1 MSTTNTNVVILNGRL
16 VRDVEL
22 IYTSGGMAITNGS
35 IAVNRKRKSENGIID
50 EVSYFDFSLMGKIAE
65 NLRPYMNKGKLLT
78 IQGRLK
84 QDRWQGQNGEHFSK
98 VKIIAENVELLGG
111 NNNANS
117 NNNYNN
123 GYDNGG
129 YDNGGYDNSGYD
141 NSGYDNN
148 GNIPSF

>member
-22 IYTSGGMAITNGS
+22 IYTSGGMAIANGS

-65 NLRPYMNKGKLLT
+65 NLKPYMNKGKLLT

-84 QDRWQGQNGEHFSK
+84 QDRWEGQNGEKYSR
-98 VKIIAENVELLGG
+98 VKIIADNVELLGG
-111 NNNANS
+111 NSNANS

-123 GYDNGG
+123 DYNNGG

-141 NSGYDNN
+141 NN

>member
-22 IYTSGGMAITNGS
+22 IYTSGGMAIANGS
-35 IAVNRKRKSENGIID
+35 IAVNRKRKSENGTID

-65 NLRPYMNKGKLLT
+65 NLKPYMNKGKLLT

-84 QDRWQGQNGEHFSK
+84 QDRWEGQNGEKYSR
-98 VKIIAENVELLGG
+98 VKIIADNVELLGG

-123 GYDNGG
+123 DYN
-129 YDNGGYDNSGYD
+129 NSGYDNSGYD
-141 NSGYDNN
+141 NSGYDNS

>member
-22 IYTSGGMAITNGS
+22 IYTSGGMAIANGS
-35 IAVNRKRKSENGIID
+35 IAVNRKRKSENGNID

-65 NLRPYMNKGKLLT
+65 NLKPYMNKGKLLT

-84 QDRWQGQNGEHFSK
+84 QDRWEGQNGEKYSR
-98 VKIIAENVELLGG
+98 VKIIADNVELLGG

-129 YDNGGYDNSGYD
+129 YDNSGYD

>member
-22 IYTSGGMAITNGS
+22 IYTSGGMAIANGS
-35 IAVNRKRKSENGIID
+35 IAVNRNRKSENGIID

-65 NLRPYMNKGKLLT
+65 NLKPYMNKGKLLT

-84 QDRWQGQNGEHFSK
+84 QDRWEGQNGEKYSR
-98 VKIIAENVELLGG
+98 VKIIADNVELLGG
-111 NNNANS
+111 NSNANS

-123 GYDNGG
+123 DYNNGG
-129 YDNGGYDNSGYD
+129 YDNGGYDN
-141 NSGYDNN
+141 N

>member
-22 IYTSGGMAITNGS
+22 IYTSGGMAIAIGS

-65 NLRPYMNKGKLLT
+65 NLKPYMNKGKLLT

-84 QDRWQGQNGEHFSK
+84 QDRWQGQNGENFSK

-111 NNNANS
+111 NSNANS
-117 NNNYNN
+117 NNYNN
-123 GYDNGG
+123 DYN
-129 YDNGGYDNSGYD
+129 NGGYDNSGYD
-141 NSGYDNN
+141 NSGYDNSGYDN
-148 GNIPSF
+148 SGNIPSF

>member
-22 IYTSGGMAITNGS
+22 IYTSGGMAIANGS

-65 NLRPYMNKGKLLT
+65 NLKPYMNKGKLLT

-111 NNNANS
+111 NNANS
-117 NNNYNN
+117 NNYNN
-123 GYDNGG
+123 DYNNGGYNNSGYDNGG
-129 YDNGGYDNSGYD
+129 YNDYDNG
-141 NSGYDNN
+141 